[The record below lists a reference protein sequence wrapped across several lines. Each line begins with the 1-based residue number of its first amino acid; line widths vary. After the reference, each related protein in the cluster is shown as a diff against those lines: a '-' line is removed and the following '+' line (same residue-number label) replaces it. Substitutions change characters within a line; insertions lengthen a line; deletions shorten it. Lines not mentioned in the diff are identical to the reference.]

1 MVVRNV
7 VGEKRKKR
15 LRREGM
21 ISAFDELEFSNDGRI
36 VVKRLSVGWVK
47 IEIVSSSMDD
57 VINLD
62 RPFKGSSE
70 IM

>member
-21 ISAFDELEFSNDGRI
+21 ISAFDEFEFSSDGRI
-36 VVKRLSVGWVK
+36 VVKRLSVG
-47 IEIVSSSMDD
+47 
-57 VINLD
+57 
-62 RPFKGSSE
+62 
-70 IM
+70 

>member
-15 LRREGM
+15 LRREAM
-21 ISAFDELEFSNDGRI
+21 ISAFDEFEFSSDGRI

-47 IEIVSSSMDD
+47 VEIVSSSMDD

-70 IM
+70 MI